1 MNTKNLKSY
10 APKARRQFIDA
21 VTKRAAYFG
30 IYEDGILPVTF
41 EGSVAIIDGKP
52 FPKKIGKQRQLLEKK
67 IAETGFAQFVSEIA
81 YTWFNRLAAIR
92 YMELHDYLDHGFRV
106 LSHPTNA
113 DGLPEVL
120 DHAADVAGN
129 LNLDKAHI
137 IELQLAGDKQEE
149 LYRELLLGQCHYLH
163 SIMPFLFEALDDATE
178 LLLPDNLT
186 KTDSILKGLIS
197 DIPEEDWQ
205 QIEVIGWLYQF
216 YISEHKDAVIGKVVK
231 SEDIPAATQ
240 LFTPNWIVKYL
251 VQNSIGRQWLATYP
265 NSSIKEK
272 MEYYIEP
279 AEQTDEV
286 KAQLAEITPSSID
299 PESIKAL
306 DPACGSGHILVE
318 IYELLREIYLERGY
332 RLREIPELILT
343 KNIYGLD
350 IDDRA
355 AQLAGFALMMKARED
370 DRRIF
375 QRVQDRSVK
384 LNVYAL
390 QSTDGWD
397 SASLWQALNLDGKA
411 KQGSSGDL
419 FVETKKFDAP
429 TGEYA
434 EYFDLLKY
442 LIVSF
447 EQAKTLGSLIQ
458 IDLRYLPRL
467 EQLKAKLLDKVQDTD
482 PAAIAAAS
490 QLLPIVEQAILLTQK
505 YNTVISNPP
514 YMGLKGMNG
523 ALKKYLND
531 AFVRGK
537 SDLMTAFM
545 EKSYQLTLENGHWA
559 MINLPSWMFLKSF
572 EDLRKLLIKNT
583 KLESLLDLGRGIF
596 GSDFGS
602 TAFVFQNIRLSSGSL
617 DFTSVFRRL
626 FEKKSLVRSQAEI
639 QDLFHADNVLFLNK
653 ITNFLSI
660 DGYPFAYSFPESFFN
675 AIRRAVPIKSL
686 AECKQGMATADNEK
700 FVRCWHEVSLSKIGF
715 GFSSR
720 DESKMSGKKW
730 FPYNKGGAYR
740 KWYGNQELVVNWEND
755 GKELLDNRP
764 KTVIRSPQFYFKDCL
779 SWSKVTIGK
788 FSMRYYPKGFLFD
801 VAGCSAFFGSENE
814 LLNSCAVFNSPVMT
828 DYYADLMP
836 TVNFEVGQIS
846 NFPIVENFEM
856 SQFVKELID
865 IHKYDW
871 NLFETSWD
879 FKSSPLIT
887 DCSSNKLAVTF
898 EIVTRN
904 HEGIVRK
911 AIELEKIVNQ
921 TSLEAYNLELS
932 NGSSVELKDITL
944 SVNPYN
950 RFNSDLSK
958 QELSHKQF
966 SSLSEE
972 LLSFFTGCLMGRYSL
987 DREGL
992 AYAHSSNDGFKKLVT
1007 EGAYR
1012 TFPADED
1019 GIIPL
1024 ASEEWLFE
1032 DDATARFREFVKT
1045 VWGTE
1050 HLQENLTFVAES
1062 LCLDAIKPKKGEGAM
1077 ETIRRYFSEKFFAEH
1092 CKMYKKRPIYWLFSS
1107 GKEKAF
1113 ECLVYLHRYN
1123 ESTLSRMRTEYVT
1136 PLMGKYESQYGL
1148 IADRVSEASG
1158 TEQRK
1163 VEKELKSLE
1172 KKQAELRKFD
1182 EELKHYAEKR
1192 ISLDLDDGVKVN
1204 YGKFGNLL
1212 ANVKDIHGKKPD

>member
-286 KAQLAEITPSSID
+286 NAQLAAITPSSID

-306 DPACGSGHILVE
+306 DPAAGSGHILVE

-343 KNIYGLD
+343 KNICGLD

-375 QRVQDRSVK
+375 QRVQDGSVK

-419 FVETKKFDAP
+419 FVETKKFDVP

-458 IDLRYLPRL
+458 IDHQYLPTL
-467 EQLKAKLLDKVQDTD
+467 ESFKAKLQDKLQDTD
-482 PAAIAAAS
+482 PAAIAGAE
-490 QLLPIVEQAILLTQK
+490 QLLPVVEQAIVLAQK
-505 YNTVISNPP
+505 YDAVIANPP
-514 YMGLKGMNG
+514 YMGSKGMN
-523 ALKKYLND
+523 ATLKNFAKEKFPNS
-531 AFVRGK
+531 K
-537 SDLMTAFM
+537 SDLFAIFM
-545 EKSYQLTLENGHWA
+545 ERAFALINESGHNA
-559 MINLPSWMFLKSF
+559 QINMQSWMFLSSYEVLREKILNEKSIITMAHLGARAF
-572 EDLRKLLIKNT
+572 GQISGEVVQTTAWVLCNANIQFYQPAFFRLIDGNEEEKRFSLSNNENRFDQNSQSAFKKLP
-583 KLESLLDLGRGIF
+583 
-596 GSDFGS
+596 GSPL
-602 TAFVFQNIRLSSGSL
+602 AYWLSSNICK
-617 DFTSVFRRL
+617 VFEYSTPLSEYYPVNPGIRTGKDEL
-626 FEKKSLVRSQAEI
+626 FLRFWFEVS
-639 QDLFHADNVLFLNK
+639 ADN
-653 ITNFLSI
+653 SQM
-660 DGYPFAYSFPESFFN
+660 
-675 AIRRAVPIKSL
+675 SL
-686 AECKQGMATADNEK
+686 C
-700 FVRCWHEVSLSKIGF
+700 
-715 GFSSR
+715 SS
-720 DESKMSGKKW
+720 DEMNSNKKW
-730 FPYNKGGAYR
+730 FPMHKGGSFR
-740 KWYGNQELVVNWEND
+740 KWYGNAEHIIDLYDDAQN
-755 GKELLDNRP
+755 
-764 KTVIRSPQFYFKDCL
+764 IRTKSPDYRLRDKKWYFQPYV
-779 SWSKVTIGK
+779 SWSRISTADISFRYFEKGVLFSDAGPGIFAGAECEKVI
-788 FSMRYYPKGFLFD
+788 
-801 VAGCSAFFGSENE
+801 A
-814 LLNSCAVFNSPVMT
+814 LLNSKLGNYFLGVINPTLNYQKQDVEAIPYIPDFDSASSIRAVEIAK
-828 DYYADLMP
+828 ADWD
-836 TVNFEVGQIS
+836 S
-846 NFPIVENFEM
+846 
-856 SQFVKELID
+856 
-865 IHKYDW
+865 Y
-871 NLFETSWD
+871 ETSWD
-879 FKSSPLIT
+879 FKSNPLVDYSEDNNLSKIFR
-887 DCSSNKLAVTF
+887 NIRQAWNRTF
-898 EIVTRN
+898 E
-904 HEGIVRK
+904 
-911 AIELEKIVNQ
+911 
-921 TSLEAYNLELS
+921 
-932 NGSSVELKDITL
+932 ELKDIEEANNEILINTYGL
-944 SVNPYN
+944 QKELTTEVANEKIALTCNPYY
-950 RFNSDLSK
+950 RYGVSK
-958 QELSHKQF
+958 
-966 SSLSEE
+966 SESEIENFLQCDTVIE
-972 LLSFFTGCLMGRYSL
+972 LLSYSMGSMIGRYSL
-987 DREGL
+987 DKEGIV
-992 AYAHSSNDGFKKLVT
+992 YAHAGNKGFKELVE
-1007 EGAYR
+1007 EGTYK
-1012 TFPADED
+1012 TFPADDD

-1045 VWGTE
+1045 VWGEE
-1050 HLQENLTFVAES
+1050 HLQENLEFVAES
-1062 LCLDAIKPKKGEGAM
+1062 LCLYAIKSKKGEGAM
-1077 ETIRRYFSEKFFAEH
+1077 DTIRRYFSEKFFAEH

-1136 PLMGKYESQYGL
+1136 PLMGKYESQYSL
-1148 IADRVSEASG
+1148 IAEQVSDASG
-1158 TEQRK
+1158 AEQRK
-1163 VEKELKSLE
+1163 LEKELKSLE

-1182 EELKHYAEKR
+1182 EELKHYAEMR

-1212 ANVKDIHGKKPD
+1212 ANVKDIHGKAVK